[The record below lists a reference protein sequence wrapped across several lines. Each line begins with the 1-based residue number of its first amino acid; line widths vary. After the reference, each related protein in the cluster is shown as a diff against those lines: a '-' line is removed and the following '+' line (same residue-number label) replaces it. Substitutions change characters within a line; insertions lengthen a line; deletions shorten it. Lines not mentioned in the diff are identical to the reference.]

1 MRMIVKSQAEK
12 PFPDSLCLHPSTQ
25 QSYRATLDDEWRRN
39 LPDESSS
46 AIRTRNVAARPSLS
60 ARANAD
66 ADLAKRLARN
76 LRERSASLHTARA
89 TYSRRNHAAQSRA
102 ALVVE

>member
-1 MRMIVKSQAEK
+1 MIVKSQAERS
-12 PFPDSLCLHPSTQ
+12 FPDPLCLHPSTQ

-39 LPDESSS
+39 LRDENSS
-46 AIRTRNVAARPSLS
+46 ANQIHNVAARPSLS

-76 LRERSASLHTARA
+76 LRERSASLHAARA

-102 ALVVE
+102 ALVAE